1 MKGATPETLRV
12 ALDDIVVDLE
22 APPSVA
28 TFVRARYSVGAE
40 ASPDIVSRLRMRS
53 RSLPL
58 AGVGGRRVRVAGDAV
73 WCRGLPGLHELSVGV
88 RRSVPPQILLDF
100 ARSPARRAYKA
111 VVAGIRANQVLESLS
126 EYAVLYPALV
136 AAERRGRYP
145 LHASAVVAGGRAVV
159 LLGLPGAGKS
169 TLSAALQARGLAV
182 LSDNLITV
190 GAEGVWSVPEPVKL
204 DARSHRLIGIDHS
217 TSLAATYGRSARPLS
232 PLPGP
237 LPVAAIVHLVA
248 GATTQVATA
257 DDLSAERLLDLNRL
271 AYELHAYYY
280 YRAFVRLGLSGGG
293 QPSELAVLGALLAA
307 APAVTLT
314 IGRDDVTQACA
325 AVQDLV

>member
-1 MKGATPETLRV
+1 M
-12 ALDDIVVDLE
+12 
-22 APPSVA
+22 
-28 TFVRARYSVGAE
+28 
-40 ASPDIVSRLRMRS
+40 
-53 RSLPL
+53 
-58 AGVGGRRVRVAGDAV
+58 

-88 RRSVPPQILLDF
+88 RRSVPPQILLGF

-126 EYAVLYPALV
+126 AYAVLYPALV

-145 LHASAVVAGGRAVV
+145 LHASAVVAGDRAVV
-159 LLGLPGAGKS
+159 LLGLPGAGKA
-169 TLSAALQARGLAV
+169 TLSAALQTRGLAV
-182 LSDNLITV
+182 PSDNLITV

-204 DARSHRLIGIDHS
+204 DARSHRLIGTDHS

-232 PLPGP
+232 PPPGP

-271 AYELHAYYY
+271 AYELHAYYH
-280 YRAFVRLGLSGGG
+280 YRAFVRLALSGGG
-293 QPSELAVLGALLAA
+293 QPSELAVLGALLTA

-314 IGRDDVTQACA
+314 VGRDDVTQACA